1 MKDII
6 IRRLLDSAKNFVFI
20 GEAGS
25 GKTEVAL
32 NLALGMVQNGQKS
45 VHFFDMDQTKPLFR
59 ARDAAGELESEGI
72 VFHYQPQYLDA
83 PTVVPGVIEHLMD
96 ERSVVLL
103 DIGGGSHGSHMIGQ
117 FSHILSRDN
126 TSVLYIVN
134 PYRPWSG
141 STEAIEQTMAKVTSA
156 ARLRQTE
163 YIANPNIGPD
173 TTAEEVVAGEKK
185 LHSMFPDMQLSFL
198 CALETL
204 CGELDGKLPEPI
216 FPIRLNTLPEWID

>member
-1 MKDII
+1 MKDNII
-6 IRRLLDSAKNFVFI
+6 QDLLNSAKNFVFI

-32 NLALGMVQNGQKS
+32 SVALSMAESGEKA

-59 ARDAAGELESEGI
+59 ARDAAGELESDGI
-72 VFHYQPQYLDA
+72 IFHYQPQYLDA
-83 PTVVPGVIEHLMD
+83 PTVVPGVIERLLD
-96 ERSVVLL
+96 EDSIVLL

-117 FSHILSRDN
+117 FSHVLSRDN

-141 STEAIEQTMAKVTSA
+141 SAEAIKQTMAKVTGA
-156 ARLRQTE
+156 ARLRETE

-173 TTAEEVVAGEKK
+173 TTANDVIDGEKK
-185 LHSMFPDMQLSFL
+185 LKSMFPDMRFGFL
-198 CALETL
+198 CALESL
-204 CGELDGKLPEPI
+204 CRELEGKVPEPI
-216 FPIRLNTLPEWID
+216 FPIRLNTLPDWMD

>member
-1 MKDII
+1 LKDKI
-6 IRRLLDSAKNFVFI
+6 IRSLLDSAKNFVFI

-32 NLALGMVQNGQKS
+32 NLALGMAESGEKE
-45 VHFFDMDQTKPLFR
+45 VHFFDLDQTKPLFR
-59 ARDAAGELESEGI
+59 ARDAAGEMESEGI

-83 PTVVPGVIEHLMD
+83 PTVTPGVIERLMD
-96 ERSVVLL
+96 DNAVVLL

-117 FSHILSRDN
+117 FSHILTRDN

-141 STEAIEQTMAKVTSA
+141 STEAIEQTMAKVTGA

-163 YIANPNIGPD
+163 YIVNPNLGPD

-185 LHSMFPDMQLSFL
+185 LHSMFPGMNPAFL
-198 CALETL
+198 CALAHL
-204 CGELDGKLPEPI
+204 CGELEGKVPEPI
-216 FPIRLNTLPEWID
+216 FPIRLNTLPEWIL